1 MQEEHNYKETSLN
14 YGVYNYEPLLHK
26 AKTNQ
31 MKNKQKNK
39 LGKVGNLATSCT
51 DWPVETDGDPHANE
65 WKYEVTT
72 NGN

>member
-51 DWPVETDGDPHANE
+51 D
-65 WKYEVTT
+65 
-72 NGN
+72 